1 MLFYP
6 EQKTEKIIE
15 DRKEGCNKGRKEGI
29 MVQVTDL
36 KKYFTVPGRGFL
48 SRKGTV
54 RAVDGISF
62 YIEKGTTLGLVGES
76 GSGKTTA
83 ARAVLRLTEPDSG
96 KVIIDGTDILALSS
110 GELRAFRKKMQLVFQ
125 DPFSSLDPRMT
136 VAEIIGEPLG
146 IHTSMTGK
154 ERTEAVHELMD
165 LTGLRQEYGDRYPH
179 EFSGGQRQRICI
191 ARAIALKPDF
201 LVLDESVS
209 ALDVSIQG
217 QILNL
222 LEDIQAQTGLTYLFV
237 SHDLAVIRHV
247 SSRIAVMYLGTIVEE
262 NSADELY
269 SHPLHPYTRALL
281 DAVPEAGRKA
291 VSVLEGEIP
300 SPENPPAGCRFH
312 TRCPLASEKC
322 RHAVPEMKNTGTG
335 RVACHL
341 YD

>member
-1 MLFYP
+1 
-6 EQKTEKIIE
+6 
-15 DRKEGCNKGRKEGI
+15 

-36 KKYFTVPGRGFL
+36 KKYFTVPGKGIF

-62 YIEKGTTLGLVGES
+62 SIEKGTTLGLVGES

-83 ARAVLRLTEPDSG
+83 ARTVLRLTEPDSG
-96 KVIIDGTDILALSS
+96 SAVIDGTDVFSLSS
-110 GELRAFRKKMQLVFQ
+110 AEMRSFRKKMQLVFQ

-146 IHTSMTGK
+146 IHTSMSGK
-154 ERTEAVHELMD
+154 ERRQAVHELMD
-165 LTGLRQEYGDRYPH
+165 LTGLRQEYADRYPH

-201 LVLDESVS
+201 LVLDEPVS

-222 LEDIQAQTGLTYLFV
+222 LEDLQVQTGLTYLFV

-247 SSRIAVMYLGTIVEE
+247 STRIAVMYLGIIVEE

-269 SHPLHPYTRALL
+269 VHPLHPYTKALL
-281 DAVPEAGRKA
+281 NAVPEAGRKNL
-291 VSVLEGEIP
+291 SVLEGEIP

-312 TRCPLASEKC
+312 TRCPAAQKRC
-322 RHAVPEMKNTGTG
+322 RYEVPEMKETGNG